1 MANCACSNI
10 GWKGEKGG
18 APGPAP
24 GNCEACEC
32 ELRSWPRYCW
42 YRLEPNSPAYG
53 LEDFSMGGPR
63 VMVGLELLLGELG
76 REPESLAD
84 SVLAGASS
92 SFLIS
97 EVMSNPR
104 NGFCS
109 LVVRVGDI
117 NLLSGEL
124 AGDREREPKSVTRR
138 QNE

>member
-1 MANCACSNI
+1 
-10 GWKGEKGG
+10 
-18 APGPAP
+18 
-24 GNCEACEC
+24 
-32 ELRSWPRYCW
+32 
-42 YRLEPNSPAYG
+42 
-53 LEDFSMGGPR
+53 
-63 VMVGLELLLGELG
+63 MVGLELLVGEPG

-104 NGFCS
+104 NNGFCS